1 MNINQQIK
9 EIETLKEYHIVS
21 KTLTNLFMDNKI
33 HGNDYVEIRTQLLIK
48 FEELKK

>member
-21 KTLTNLFMDNKI
+21 KTLTSLFMDNKI
-33 HGNDYVEIRTQLLIK
+33 HGNDYVELRKQLLIK